1 MQVFSVI
8 AVVTDACRLSV
19 GMLTLS
25 LVMMFSAVSSRS
37 FAGSSTFAVF
47 SSRGGVSR
55 TVYLLAF
62 FPATLLAV
70 VLLGFVVVRRLLRP
84 RPAGPTYAPLRT
96 SRLVQ

>member
-1 MQVFSVI
+1 MQVSSVV

-25 LVMMFSAVSSRS
+25 LVMMISVDSSRS

-84 RPAGPTYAPLRT
+84 RPSGPTYAPLRT

>member
-1 MQVFSVI
+1 
-8 AVVTDACRLSV
+8 
-19 GMLTLS
+19 
-25 LVMMFSAVSSRS
+25 
-37 FAGSSTFAVF
+37 VF